1 MDAPNPVTRWPG
13 DSISAR
19 RHHDVVQV
27 HGWLPPCT
35 SSVVAVELDLM
46 TVVIHAAASG
56 LHDLGLE
63 QSHSVRTIA
72 AWDAPRVNHAS
83 ARDTLQKWTAGHL
96 LAGRG
101 PRRWCARNVCDLDAA
116 ARARGGRRAL
126 VGSPADSG
134 SARKPLHPV
143 TTQCSATLAEFIND
157 QQKRNTLPGTRV
169 RCRCGTC

>member
-1 MDAPNPVTRWPG
+1 MDAPNPVTRRPC
-13 DSISAR
+13 DSISAG

-27 HGWLPPCT
+27 HGLLPPCT
-35 SSVVAVELDLM
+35 SSVVAVELDSM
-46 TVVIHAAASG
+46 TVAIHAAASG

-83 ARDTLQKWTAGHL
+83 ARDTLKKWTASHL
-96 LAGRG
+96 LAG
-101 PRRWCARNVCDLDAA
+101 RNVCDLDAA

-143 TTQCSATLAEFIND
+143 PTQCSATLAEFIND
-157 QQKRNTLPGTRV
+157 
-169 RCRCGTC
+169 